1 MKEKGISRT
10 DPSWP
15 GALAFTARRRWG
27 AGVLV
32 RVFALAAAL
41 LATVT
46 IATEW
51 DQWVGLAAVQRTD
64 NAYVAGDLTPL
75 SARVQGLV
83 ETVAVDDYQRVQAG
97 ELLVQIRDDD

>member
-1 MKEKGISRT
+1 MDTGVSRP
-10 DPSWP
+10 DLSGP
-15 GALAFTARRRWG
+15 GVLASPQGRRWG

-51 DQWVGLAAVQRTD
+51 DRWVGQAAIQSTD

-83 ETVAVDDYQRVQAG
+83 ETVVVDDYQRVHAG
-97 ELLVQIRDDD
+97 ELL